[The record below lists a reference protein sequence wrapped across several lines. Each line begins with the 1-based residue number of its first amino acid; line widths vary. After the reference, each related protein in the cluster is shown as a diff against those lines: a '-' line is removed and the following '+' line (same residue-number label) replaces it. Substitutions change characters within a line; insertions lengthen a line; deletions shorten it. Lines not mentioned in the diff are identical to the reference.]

1 MSNSSW
7 KGKEKTRHF
16 SCNSVWEMYTD
27 VEIPNFGMMIWW
39 RWKLVNNELEKK
51 LFWVIDQYRR
61 VCAVVSL
68 KRNADF
74 VQQPNDRRYSA
85 QQSIKCRIF
94 CLLSFV
100 LVRIFLVLKQFPA
113 VRMDILD
120 FRCGRATI
128 QQGRKPHYGQHTM
141 GKGVHWFSK
150 LFF

>member
-1 MSNSSW
+1 MNL
-7 KGKEKTRHF
+7 K
-16 SCNSVWEMYTD
+16 
-27 VEIPNFGMMIWW
+27 
-39 RWKLVNNELEKK
+39 KK

-128 QQGRKPHYGQHTM
+128 QQSRKPHYGQHTM

-150 LFF
+150 LLFYFKNIFG